1 MVDNIALQNLRSALQ
16 RRWGDRRSAE
26 RSRRSLRVGKPM
38 AEHTSYRIGGP
49 ADLYIVA
56 ESSDDLAQMMALA
69 DEHGVPVFVMGRGT
83 NVLVADAGIR
93 GLVIEFQ
100 AGQMRYSPGDGETVL
115 WAEAGANLREI
126 AHENVAR
133 GLAGLEWA
141 VGIPGS
147 MGGAVVANAGAFGGY
162 MSDVVRRLTVLDADG
177 VREMSTAEAE
187 FGYRT
192 SRFKAGD
199 SQTAGR
205 KEIILAAEMVLHP
218 ESVDALEELVAE
230 YTRRREERQPT
241 EPSAGSVFKRTA
253 QYPAGFLIEQAGL
266 KGTRRGQAII
276 SPQHANFIIN
286 LGRARATDVKAL
298 IELAQ
303 ETVLREF
310 GEQLELEIE
319 LIGEW

>member
-1 MVDNIALQNLRSALQ
+1 MVDNMALQNLRAALQ
-16 RRWGDRRSAE
+16 RRWGDR
-26 RSRRSLRVGKPM
+26 LRVDEPM

-49 ADLYIVA
+49 ADLYLVA
-56 ESSDDLAQMMALA
+56 ESGDDLAQMVALA

-93 GLVIEFQ
+93 GLVIELR
-100 AGQMRYSPGDGETVL
+100 AEQMRWTTRDDETIL

-126 AHENVAR
+126 ARTSVAR

-147 MGGAVVANAGAFGGY
+147 VGGAVVCNAGAFGGY
-162 MSDVVRRLTVLDADG
+162 RSDVVRRLTILDASG
-177 VREMSTAEAE
+177 VREMSAAEAG

-192 SRFKAGD
+192 SRFKAG
-199 SQTAGR
+199 SQAAGR
-205 KEIILAAEMVLHP
+205 EEIILAAEMALRP
-218 ESVDALEELVAE
+218 ESVAVLEERVTE
-230 YTRRREERQPT
+230 YTRRRMERQPA

-266 KGTRRGQAII
+266 KGTRRGEAII
-276 SPQHANFIIN
+276 SPRHANFIIN

-310 GEQLELEIE
+310 GERLELEIE
-319 LIGEW
+319 LIGEWE

>member
-1 MVDNIALQNLRSALQ
+1 MDNIALQNLRAALQ
-16 RRWGDRRSAE
+16 RRWGDR
-26 RSRRSLRVGKPM
+26 LRVDEPM

-49 ADLYIVA
+49 ADLYLVA
-56 ESSDDLAQMMALA
+56 ESGDDLAQMVALA

-93 GLVIEFQ
+93 GLVIELRAEQ
-100 AGQMRYSPGDGETVL
+100 VRWTTRDDETIL

-126 AHENVAR
+126 ARTSVAR

-147 MGGAVVANAGAFGGY
+147 VGGAVVGNAGAFGGY
-162 MSDVVRRLTVLDADG
+162 MSDVVRRLTILDASG
-177 VREMSTAEAE
+177 VREMSAAEAG

-192 SRFKAGD
+192 SRFKAG
-199 SQTAGR
+199 SQAAGR
-205 KEIILAAEMVLHP
+205 KEIILAAEMALRP
-218 ESVDALEELVAE
+218 ESVAVLEERVTE
-230 YTRRREERQPT
+230 YTRRRMERQPA

-266 KGTRRGQAII
+266 KGTRRGEAMI
-276 SPQHANFIIN
+276 SPRHANFIIN

-310 GEQLELEIE
+310 GERLELEIE
-319 LIGEW
+319 LIGEWE

>member
-1 MVDNIALQNLRSALQ
+1 MVDNIALQNLRAALQ
-16 RRWGDRRSAE
+16 RRWGDR
-26 RSRRSLRVGKPM
+26 LRVDEPM

-49 ADLYIVA
+49 ADLYLVA
-56 ESSDDLAQMMALA
+56 ESGDDLAQMVALA

-93 GLVIEFQ
+93 GLVIELRAEQ
-100 AGQMRYSPGDGETVL
+100 VRWTTRDDETIL

-126 AHENVAR
+126 ARTSVAR

-147 MGGAVVANAGAFGGY
+147 VGGAVVGNAGAFGGY
-162 MSDVVRRLTVLDADG
+162 MSDVVRRLTILDASG
-177 VREMSTAEAE
+177 VREMSAAEAG

-192 SRFKAGD
+192 SRFKAD
-199 SQTAGR
+199 SQAVGR
-205 KEIILAAEMVLHP
+205 EEIILAVEMALRP
-218 ESVDALEELVAE
+218 ESVAVLEERVTE
-230 YTRRREERQPT
+230 YTRRRMERQPA

-266 KGTRRGQAII
+266 KGTRRGEAMI
-276 SPQHANFIIN
+276 SPRHANFIIN

-310 GEQLELEIE
+310 GERLELEIE
-319 LIGEW
+319 LIGEWE

>member
-1 MVDNIALQNLRSALQ
+1 MVDNIALRNLRAALQ
-16 RRWGDRRSAE
+16 RRWGDR
-26 RSRRSLRVGKPM
+26 LRVDEPM

-49 ADLYIVA
+49 ADLYLVA
-56 ESSDDLAQMMALA
+56 ESGDDLAQMVALA

-93 GLVIEFQ
+93 GLVIEFRAEQ
-100 AGQMRYSPGDGETVL
+100 VRWTTHDDEDETIL

-126 AHENVAR
+126 ARAGVAR

-147 MGGAVVANAGAFGGY
+147 VGGAVVGNAGAFGGY
-162 MSDVVRRLTVLDADG
+162 MSDVVRRLTVLDASG
-177 VREMSTAEAE
+177 VREMSAAEAG

-192 SRFKAGD
+192 SRFKAG
-199 SQTAGR
+199 SQAVGR
-205 KEIILAAEMVLHP
+205 KEIILAAEMALRP
-218 ESVDALEELVAE
+218 ESVAVLEERVTE
-230 YTRRREERQPT
+230 YTRRRMNRQPA

-266 KGTRRGQAII
+266 KGTRRGEAVI
-276 SPQHANFIIN
+276 SPRHANFIVN

-303 ETVLREF
+303 ETVLHEF
-310 GEQLELEIE
+310 GERLELEIE
-319 LIGEW
+319 LIGEWE

>member
-1 MVDNIALQNLRSALQ
+1 MVDNIALQNLRAALQ
-16 RRWGDRRSAE
+16 RRWGDR
-26 RSRRSLRVGKPM
+26 LRVDEPM

-49 ADLYIVA
+49 ADLYLVA
-56 ESSDDLAQMMALA
+56 ESGDDLAQMVALA

-93 GLVIEFQ
+93 GLVIELRAEQ
-100 AGQMRYSPGDGETVL
+100 VRWTTRDGEDETIL

-126 AHENVAR
+126 ARTSVAR

-147 MGGAVVANAGAFGGY
+147 VGGAVVGNAGAFGGY
-162 MSDVVRRLTVLDADG
+162 MSDVVRRLTILDASG
-177 VREMSTAEAE
+177 VREMSAAEAG

-192 SRFKAGD
+192 SRFKAG
-199 SQTAGR
+199 SQAAGR
-205 KEIILAAEMVLHP
+205 KEIILAAEMALRP
-218 ESVDALEELVAE
+218 ESVAVLEERVTE
-230 YTRRREERQPT
+230 YTRRRMERQPA

-266 KGTRRGQAII
+266 KGTRRGEAMI
-276 SPQHANFIIN
+276 SPRHANFIIN

-310 GEQLELEIE
+310 GERLELEIE
-319 LIGEW
+319 LIGEWE